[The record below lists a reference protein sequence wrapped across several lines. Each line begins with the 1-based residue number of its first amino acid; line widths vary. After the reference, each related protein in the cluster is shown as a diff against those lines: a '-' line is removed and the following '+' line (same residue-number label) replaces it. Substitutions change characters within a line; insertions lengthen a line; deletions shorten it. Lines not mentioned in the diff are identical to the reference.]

1 LAIEDREKLFGASEP
16 IAHLK
21 NEYGIS
27 ILYITHDLATAYQ
40 LSDFI
45 LVLHNGCVV
54 EAGSPEEV
62 IMNPMHPYT
71 ESLIEA
77 VPTPDPYVRWPPF
90 SPEAAERWG
99 AKPVIRRGELSG
111 FSFIPA

>member
-1 LAIEDREKLFGASEP
+1 LGNLR
-16 IAHLK
+16 HLR

-62 IMNPMHPYT
+62 IKYPMHPYT
-71 ESLIEA
+71 KSLIQA
-77 VPTPDPYVRWPPF
+77 VPTPDPDVKWPPF
-90 SPEAAERWG
+90 SPETAEKWG
-99 AKPVIRRGELSG
+99 VEPVVRQGELSG
-111 FSFIPA
+111 FSFIPW